1 MRSSPYWYAI
11 IAVVASY
18 GWREESVLIIR
29 LKWGA
34 VWKRKSVLLLLWV
47 QSLFHYDLK
56 GEVFQMAL
64 VFQHQSMTSIKA
76 SWISVRCQKTVTQ
89 WHHDFLDHTSTSA
102 CPLLKQQ
109 RYTVSVSLYMQPV
122 PETRIW
128 LSMTQHHHEGILSVP
143 NAFLS
148 RTMALNTPSSG
159 TRRIRTPATDNKVP
173 TESWSKHHLV
183 PAAQW
188 TRIWENWMVE
198 SGYSDLLFLLTVPC
212 IGLSP
217 K

>member
-1 MRSSPYWYAI
+1 M
-11 IAVVASY
+11 
-18 GWREESVLIIR
+18 L
-29 LKWGA
+29 
-34 VWKRKSVLLLLWV
+34 KRKSVLLLSWV

-56 GEVFQMAL
+56 VFQLAL

-89 WHHDFLDHTSTSA
+89 WNHDFLDHTSTSA

-109 RYTVSVSLYMQPV
+109 RYTVSVSLYMQP
-122 PETRIW
+122 R
-128 LSMTQHHHEGILSVP
+128 
-143 NAFLS
+143 S
-148 RTMALNTPSSG
+148 RTVALSTPPSG

-173 TESWSKHHLV
+173 TDSWSKHHLV